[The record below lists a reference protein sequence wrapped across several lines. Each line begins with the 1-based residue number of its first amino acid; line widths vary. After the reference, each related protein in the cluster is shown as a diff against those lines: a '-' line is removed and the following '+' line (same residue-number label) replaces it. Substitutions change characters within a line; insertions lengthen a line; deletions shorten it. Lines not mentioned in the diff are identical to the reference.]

1 MNNVEYGQLMK
12 RRSEILS
19 EFRNLLQGFASARAK
34 REAVLKSTFAESL
47 TSRHTQGS
55 RHASRIKRMGTM
67 PSEMEVVLKSFAFAS
82 ICHGL
87 LDREPRGATTENS
100 AAAVSRGMYPG
111 CSFSSRP
118 RP

>member
-1 MNNVEYGQLMK
+1 MK

-67 PSEMEVVLKSFAFAS
+67 PSEMEVVLKS
-82 ICHGL
+82 
-87 LDREPRGATTENS
+87 RGATTENS